1 MSCFPQSLS
10 CIVRRLYTVLVD
22 QRKLSRE
29 QEKKCDATGNDTR
42 PRAAS
47 PKLNMETG
55 QSTKS
60 GAENVLKYE
69 STTLLQNTEIR
80 NDVILSAQEVFV
92 PFSDQQPPI
101 VTFDEWTKE
110 KLKKEEIRKAE
121 QQQSNQQ
128 KMIIH
133 TDSGDSSKI
142 DSNTISVSK
151 VAESIARLAPPNMIS
166 QEATARNYAS
176 KECGAKVLF
185 SNEEAENKN
194 AILNEKEADDY
205 MRNPCQRAEHKWL
218 IIELCETIQ
227 PTVLE
232 IANFELFSS
241 GPQNI
246 GIWGSERYPS
256 NEWIAL
262 GDFIVE
268 NNREIQRFLIAARS
282 YVKFLRLELLSHYG
296 HEHYCTLSL
305 IRLLGISMVDEY
317 EAEAEAAAVS
327 DTSFSIPIKVETI
340 NNTTPEKMD
349 AAVSSTNIAK
359 EDVSLIPETIEQN
372 ESVNDLPFVDA
383 VVNAVGSIGIGN
395 IKGVLESTFLMK
407 RTKVSLH
414 NVARSNATVLEL
426 CTKCS
431 LDVVNN
437 YVLFCRAFFAFQYSF
452 IGADNTNATRNKQV
466 RIHSS
471 LKNRTRAPE
480 FFLASILPTSICDVE
495 SGSFGDVQNPT
506 SNNLT
511 EPDSI
516 STISPTVNLPTTA
529 NAKLNGGFM
538 IPGGVMSHKES
549 IFMKLNKRISN
560 LELNMS
566 LSSEYLSELSRR
578 YVLQNNE
585 GRRQT
590 ELIIKQAEEA
600 AVNAIKPSIHAL
612 KIQMDVLAANLKE
625 LTEVV
630 KGLPQLTTP
639 VHNTMVLKHP
649 VSRNS
654 DADASLTRSQAHIYD
669 YFGMWT
675 SGELVCIVVFMN
687 VLTLLILLLVN
698 YVCTVINR
706 SSIGQMVDKQKFIQK
721 NSDVR
726 STAEVYPEQQLM
738 AEMPT
743 VVCDVINISQE
754 KCNAPLALSIE
765 SCSLTENGT
774 KEENYPN
781 RSQSMEAVDRPS
793 SQLSACSEQN
803 AWQKSIDRPLSQLS
817 AHSEQ
822 NPLQKKAVNFSKKRR
837 RPKKVS
843 TQESDIYTGLEKSD
857 RELSAANVIND
868 NTKRRK
874 MRSDDSDNP
883 YRRLYGATPYSSSSE
898 FIAQSVTGGPI
909 PVPSIIFEIE
919 EEPTRTWYYCRWTI
933 YWILWMIAFT
943 LTYFLIFRRYYCPLL
958 MEF

>member
-1 MSCFPQSLS
+1 MFGSTYGFCPL
-10 CIVRRLYTVLVD
+10 
-22 QRKLSRE
+22 LSRFLYIMYILQFLASAPTVDTGWTSTYNVSPFE
-29 QEKKCDATGNDTR
+29 KFLSYHRFPICSINEEKKCDATGNDTR

-327 DTSFSIPIKVETI
+327 DTSFSIPI
-340 NNTTPEKMD
+340 
-349 AAVSSTNIAK
+349 
-359 EDVSLIPETIEQN
+359 
-372 ESVNDLPFVDA
+372 
-383 VVNAVGSIGIGN
+383 
-395 IKGVLESTFLMK
+395 
-407 RTKVSLH
+407 
-414 NVARSNATVLEL
+414 
-426 CTKCS
+426 
-431 LDVVNN
+431 
-437 YVLFCRAFFAFQYSF
+437 
-452 IGADNTNATRNKQV
+452 
-466 RIHSS
+466 
-471 LKNRTRAPE
+471 
-480 FFLASILPTSICDVE
+480 VE
-495 SGSFGDVQNPT
+495 SGD
-506 SNNLT
+506 L
-511 EPDSI
+511 
-516 STISPTVNLPTTA
+516 LP
-529 NAKLNGGFM
+529 
-538 IPGGVMSHKES
+538 
-549 IFMKLNKRISN
+549 
-560 LELNMS
+560 
-566 LSSEYLSELSRR
+566 
-578 YVLQNNE
+578 NE
-585 GRRQT
+585 HY
-590 ELIIKQAEEA
+590 
-600 AVNAIKPSIHAL
+600 AI
-612 KIQMDVLAANLKE
+612 
-625 LTEVV
+625 
-630 KGLPQLTTP
+630 
-639 VHNTMVLKHP
+639 
-649 VSRNS
+649 
-654 DADASLTRSQAHIYD
+654 
-669 YFGMWT
+669 
-675 SGELVCIVVFMN
+675 
-687 VLTLLILLLVN
+687 
-698 YVCTVINR
+698 
-706 SSIGQMVDKQKFIQK
+706 
-721 NSDVR
+721 
-726 STAEVYPEQQLM
+726 
-738 AEMPT
+738 
-743 VVCDVINISQE
+743 
-754 KCNAPLALSIE
+754 
-765 SCSLTENGT
+765 
-774 KEENYPN
+774 
-781 RSQSMEAVDRPS
+781 
-793 SQLSACSEQN
+793 
-803 AWQKSIDRPLSQLS
+803 
-817 AHSEQ
+817 
-822 NPLQKKAVNFSKKRR
+822 
-837 RPKKVS
+837 
-843 TQESDIYTGLEKSD
+843 
-857 RELSAANVIND
+857 
-868 NTKRRK
+868 
-874 MRSDDSDNP
+874 
-883 YRRLYGATPYSSSSE
+883 
-898 FIAQSVTGGPI
+898 
-909 PVPSIIFEIE
+909 
-919 EEPTRTWYYCRWTI
+919 
-933 YWILWMIAFT
+933 
-943 LTYFLIFRRYYCPLL
+943 
-958 MEF
+958 